1 MAEDVFAHSAWDLP
15 ASAFLDCRRPFS
27 FYDFAQWCTKDTDA
41 TWPVHRFCNIMRK
54 RQQARGANGGDSPLS
69 VAVEPLATGTPG
81 SQEDDRLIEAA
92 TGKPVKSRHLRVSFF
107 MAEVDFPTSVRP
119 GLQEH
124 YMGYFILKQ
133 VNRPGEQPW
142 GHILEAVIDVPD
154 LLNNYVHAQG
164 EFSQDVCGCGFKVKG
179 SYFAQQNG
187 HTTVCAH
194 DSLLC
199 ALMNLRSGPSEIE
212 IRRQLHAALTVLP
225 GDPGPRLNQMV
236 AALGALNVDCRVQD
250 LEQAVEPEDYRGLVY
265 ATVESG
271 YPAVLVFTT
280 AHARHAVTV
289 VGHTLNTDTWFP
301 EVEFGYGSRG
311 SAPKYHPSYDWAPH
325 WLIND
330 GNLGVYF
337 CLEARAMRSVVSAPS
352 PLVLPHD
359 PLRAVAVIGLCE
371 QSEGIVVK
379 NAELK
384 VAYLLEALTQ
394 HFASLAGRAAGAP
407 EAKWLLHLLR
417 TCQKSDPSAGPILRT
432 FQTGRQQYLDHL
444 FAQPDWNNNSFSPED
459 RKRLWPGF
467 SQILSEKFW
476 VTEFT
481 LVDLYTA
488 NRRKLG
494 EVVYRGGWSNSPDLV
509 SGDLLL
515 VRLPG
520 LVWLPAA
527 ARSEA
532 VPITSHTKILRGL
545 PTGVGGPE
553 Y

>member
-1 MAEDVFAHSAWDLP
+1 
-15 ASAFLDCRRPFS
+15 
-27 FYDFAQWCTKDTDA
+27 
-41 TWPVHRFCNIMRK
+41 
-54 RQQARGANGGDSPLS
+54 
-69 VAVEPLATGTPG
+69 
-81 SQEDDRLIEAA
+81 
-92 TGKPVKSRHLRVSFF
+92 
-107 MAEVDFPTSVRP
+107 MAEVNSPTSVRP

-124 YMGYFILKQ
+124 YEGYFILKQ
-133 VNRPGEQPW
+133 VDRPGEQPW
-142 GHILEAVIDVPD
+142 SHVLEAVIGVSD

-164 EFSQDVCGCGFKVKG
+164 AFSQEVCGCSFTVRG
-179 SYFAQQNG
+179 SYFSQQNG

-194 DSLLC
+194 DALLC
-199 ALMNLRSGPSEIE
+199 ALMNLRSGPPEIE
-212 IRRQLHAALTVLP
+212 IRRQLHSALAVPP
-225 GDPGPRLNQMV
+225 GASGPRLNQMV
-236 AALGALNVDCRVQD
+236 NALGALKVDCRVQD
-250 LEQAVEPEDYRGLVY
+250 LEQAAEPEDYRGLVY

-280 AHARHAVTV
+280 AHERHAVTV

-301 EVEFGYGSRG
+301 EVEFGYGSQ
-311 SAPKYHPSYDWAPH
+311 SNAPKYHPSYDWAPH

-337 CLEARAMRSVVSAPS
+337 CLEARAMRSVASAPLSS
-352 PLVLPHD
+352 PGVPPHD

-379 NAELK
+379 NAEIK
-384 VAYLLEALTQ
+384 VAFLLEALTQ

-407 EAKWLLHLLR
+407 EAKWLVHLLK
-417 TCQKSDPSAGPILRT
+417 TCQRSDPSPGPILRT
-432 FQTGRQQYLDHL
+432 FQTSRQQYLDHL
-444 FAQPDWNNNSFSPED
+444 FEQPDWNNNSFSPED

-467 SQILSEKFW
+467 SQVLSEKFW

-494 EVVYRGGWSNSPDLV
+494 EVIYRGGWSNSSDLV
-509 SGDLLL
+509 SSDLLF

-520 LVWLPAA
+520 LVWLPGA

-545 PTGVGGPE
+545 PTSIGRSE